1 MRPLNEDDIRDV
13 VADAIR
19 AGATLDIRGGG
30 SKAGIGAPRPEA
42 RPLDLSGLA
51 GVIDYDPAELVLTV
65 RAGTPLAEVERLVSE
80 RGQMLAFDPFDHGPI
95 LGEAAGAATIGGV
108 VAAGVSGSLRLSGG
122 GARDHLLGLRAV
134 SGRGESFVAGAK
146 VVKNVTGYDLP
157 KLAAGSWGRLFAI
170 TELTL
175 KVLPRAPVAATRAVE
190 GLDPAAAVRVMAAA
204 MGSQAE
210 VGAAAHLP
218 ADLNDGRSLTALR
231 LLGFGPSV
239 AARAAMVEQL
249 LGEHGAV
256 LALDGE
262 ADAAWWRRLCTLE
275 ALLKPLPFRGG
286 VGAGPVREGS
296 GLGETSPT
304 PNPSPE
310 GEGLE
315 LGTAVTPLWRVN
327 VPSSGGPSVVAAL
340 APLGARW
347 LFDWAG
353 GLVWIAF
360 DGDASAVRDA
370 AAKAGGHAILVR
382 APEAMRAAV
391 PAFHPQAP
399 GVAALEER
407 VRRAFD
413 PAGVFETGRFQ

>member
-1 MRPLNEDDIRDV
+1 MRPLSEDDVRDA

-19 AGATLDIRGGG
+19 TGVTLEIRGGG
-30 SKAGIGAPRPEA
+30 SKAAIGAPRPDA
-42 RPLDLSGLA
+42 QPLDLYGLA
-51 GVIDYDPAELVLTV
+51 GVVDYDPAELVLTV
-65 RAGTPLAEVERLVSE
+65 RPGTPLAEVEQLVAE

-95 LGEAAGAATIGGV
+95 LGGAAGRATIGGV

-122 GARDHLLGLRAV
+122 GARDHLLGLRAI

-204 MGSQAE
+204 MGSHAE

-218 ADLNDGRSLTALR
+218 AGTAGDKPLTALR

-239 AARAAMVEQL
+239 AARAAMIEQM
-249 LGEHGAV
+249 LGEHGTV

-262 ADAAWWRRLCTLE
+262 ADAAWWAQLRTLE
-275 ALLKPLPFRGG
+275 PLG
-286 VGAGPVREGS
+286 RE
-296 GLGETSPT
+296 TT
-304 PNPSPE
+304 
-310 GEGLE
+310 
-315 LGTAVTPLWRVN
+315 LWRVN
-327 VPSSGGPSVVAAL
+327 VPPSGGPAIVAAL
-340 APLGARW
+340 EPLGARW

-353 GLVWIAF
+353 GLVWVAF
-360 DGDASAVRDA
+360 EGEAKAVRDA
-370 AAKAGGHAILVR
+370 AAKAGGHAMLVR
-382 APEAMRAAV
+382 ATEAIRAMV
-391 PAFHPQAP
+391 PALHPQAA

-413 PAGVFETGRFQ
+413 PAGVFETGRF